1 MDTDLMI
8 HIIIGLIS
16 LSGLLI
22 YYYAF
27 LSGYKKY
34 NSKSRTSSKFL
45 EKLYFV
51 STYPAIIWHILPF
64 IKQPRMHGIY
74 DWFNGTFSFFNI
86 IYVLTCLGLFVFF
99 FCVWGKKSV
108 SKNFEATKG
117 TFYAPNKL
125 LTDGLYARVQHPM
138 ITGDILGHFS
148 LILLT
153 GAIYT
158 GILFPIYIFID
169 LCMIKIQVKY
179 SLEPYFKS
187 ELLIYRKTTP
197 AFLDRKLKFVTLF
210 IVLLLVIN
218 LLISSEI
225 I

>member
-1 MDTDLMI
+1 MNTNLMI
-8 HIIIGLIS
+8 HIIIVLIS

-27 LSGYKKY
+27 LLGYKKC
-34 NSKSRTSSKFL
+34 NGKSRTPSKLL
-45 EKLYFV
+45 ERLYFV
-51 STYPAIIWHILPF
+51 STYPAVIWYILPF

-86 IYVLTCLGLFVFF
+86 VYVLMCLGLFVFF

-117 TFYAPNKL
+117 TFYAPTKL
-125 LTDGLYARVQHPM
+125 LTDGIYARVQHPM
-138 ITGDILGHFS
+138 IIGDILGHFS

-158 GILFPIYIFID
+158 IILFPIYLFIE
-169 LCMIKIQVKY
+169 LYMIRIQVKY
-179 SLEPYFKS
+179 SLEPYFKP
-187 ELLIYRKTTP
+187 ELLLYKKTTP
-197 AFLDRKLKFVTLF
+197 AFLDRKLKFVALF